1 MENLDKKNSVEKV
14 DDKFDKAE
22 RIWDRFQKLLLKI
35 VGGVVGISLAI
46 YIAYGQLKD
55 KHEEHFEKSKTEH
68 VKEVSTDILESAPK
82 HKKEYK
88 ITKMS
93 FIVDDFGHR
102 KGDTVYLDYY
112 DDGFIDKYYKSDGK
126 IYYEED

>member
-1 MENLDKKNSVEKV
+1 MGNSDKKNSVERV

-68 VKEVSTDILESAPK
+68 VEETSTEIEESAPK
-82 HKKEYK
+82 HKEEYK
-88 ITKMS
+88 ITKKS

-112 DDGFIDKYYKSDGK
+112 DDGFIDKYYATDGK